1 MKFDWRKISRVA
13 AGVIA
18 PMIPGAV
25 AVEGA
30 VEDIVGSKSKS
41 GQVKAK
47 AVTDAAIAALQV
59 EGEIAGR
66 QYATPRVVRAIHGVN
81 DAQVELLDALA
92 EAHAT
97 TALTTGDTTQIAGG

>member
-1 MKFDWRKISRVA
+1 
-13 AGVIA
+13 
-18 PMIPGAV
+18 MIPGAV

-30 VEDIVGSKSKS
+30 VEGIVDSKKKS
-41 GQVKAK
+41 GDIKAK

-66 QYATPRVVRAIHGVN
+66 QYATPRVVRAIRGVN

-92 EAHAT
+92 EAHEMNKPAPAENT
-97 TALTTGDTTQIAGG
+97 TDGGLGSLG